1 MGGNRIVGSRTKGN
15 LSGRCCFCAVDY
27 SLKASCK
34 TNRRQEARVEGQ
46 LFSLF
51 SAFSAFI
58 CRESLVQFPGA
69 MDSSKMFSG
78 LDTFMHYS
86 SYFKF
91 HTKLFVLAKIHWLT
105 TLVYYCYGWKWPFL
119 LNLCY
124 LCHIGLQII
133 IDYNKTSPTSQGR
146 HVERK
151 ERRARPSIRSL
162 RYLEAS

>member
-1 MGGNRIVGSRTKGN
+1 M
-15 LSGRCCFCAVDY
+15 
-27 SLKASCK
+27 
-34 TNRRQEARVEGQ
+34 EGQ

-91 HTKLFVLAKIHWLT
+91 HTKLFVLAKIH
-105 TLVYYCYGWKWPFL
+105 L
-119 LNLCY
+119 LLWFIIAMAEN
-124 LCHIGLQII
+124 GLF
-133 IDYNKTSPTSQGR
+133 YSTSVTC
-146 HVERK
+146 V
-151 ERRARPSIRSL
+151 IL
-162 RYLEAS
+162 ASK